1 MEARER
7 KPHSQRDH
15 HIPVDIDKE
24 KLKKAFDIS
33 HFDINAVL
41 RGIQLTLVAAHRALQ
56 NPALFSSEHYK
67 QAAIAVAAGI
77 AIRLVISIPILG
89 VRVLI
94 WFLSLIFRLDTVTW
108 DDKVLEGLNFIAE
121 YVLQVPLFLMTL
133 MRYATPTLDNLFMES
148 LKWVDTT
155 YVQMHKHDDPKNLR
169 EMYYPNL
176 RQYTPRDGSTSTSST
191 AEAISMFLYRF
202 ARKAMIS
209 MAVYAL
215 SYLPIVGRF
224 VLPAASFY
232 TFNAAVGL
240 GPASV
245 LFGTGIFL
253 PRKYLVIF
261 LQTYFASRSL
271 MRELLEPYFA
281 RIRFTKQEKRQ
292 WFHNRE
298 GLLFGFGIGFY
309 VLLRVP
315 LLGVLIY
322 GIAEA
327 SAAYLITKVTDPP
340 PPPADSAAFAAS
352 QQEWKNKQKFLNLSL
367 SNLDKIHEQPPPYSE
382 LDPHTEAQRAEL

>member
-7 KPHSQRDH
+7 RPQSHRDH
-15 HIPVDIDKE
+15 LPVDIDKE

-77 AIRLVISIPILG
+77 AIRLAISIPILG

-169 EMYYPNL
+169 EMYYPNM

-202 ARKAMIS
+202 ARKALIS
-209 MAVYAL
+209 MAVYSL
-215 SYLPIVGRF
+215 SYLPVVGRF

-253 PRKYLVIF
+253 PRRYLVIF
-261 LQTYFASRSL
+261 LQTYFSSRSL

-292 WFHNRE
+292 WFRSRE

-327 SAAYLITKVTDPP
+327 STAYLITKVTDPP

-352 QQEWKNKQKFLNLSL
+352 QQEWKNKQKFLSLSL
-367 SNLDKIHEQPPPYSE
+367 ANLDKIHDKPPPYSE
-382 LDPHTEAQRAEL
+382 LDPHFEARPTVS